1 MAVRLSP
8 IKFRHTPVLNSC
20 NDAKGRRI
28 ETLRLSE
35 FHSKG
40 AIPWWTI
47 LTVRTLGNQL
57 MMRKFPVRILPAFS
71 LRTH

>member
-1 MAVRLSP
+1 MIRLRRKMMCLNEAFMAVRPSP

-40 AIPWWTI
+40 AIPW
-47 LTVRTLGNQL
+47 
-57 MMRKFPVRILPAFS
+57 
-71 LRTH
+71 